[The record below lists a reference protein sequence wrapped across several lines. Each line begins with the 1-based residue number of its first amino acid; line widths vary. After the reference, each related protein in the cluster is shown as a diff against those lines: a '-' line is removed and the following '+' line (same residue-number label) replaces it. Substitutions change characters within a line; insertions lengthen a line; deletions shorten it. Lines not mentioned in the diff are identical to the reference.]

1 MRNMNNIGIIASV
14 IAAVATI
21 IMLFFSIRNS
31 KGNLT
36 KRIERKERKINK
48 IENSYWRK
56 YGHMAEVSHHYPTY
70 RKIERLNN
78 GIAKL
83 RKRI

>member
-1 MRNMNNIGIIASV
+1 MRNINNIGIIASV

-36 KRIERKERKINK
+36 KRIERKKQKINK
-48 IENSYWRK
+48 IENSYWKK
-56 YGHMAEVSHHYPTY
+56 YGPMADIGYPTY

-83 RKRI
+83 KKRI

>member
-1 MRNMNNIGIIASV
+1 MNNIGIIASV

-48 IENSYWRK
+48 IENRFCK
-56 YGHMAEVSHHYPTY
+56 VYGPMAEVSHHYPTY
-70 RKIERLNN
+70 MKIERLNN
-78 GIAKL
+78 DIAKL

>member
-1 MRNMNNIGIIASV
+1 MNNIGIIASV

-48 IENSYWRK
+48 IKNRYWRK
-56 YGHMAEVSHHYPTY
+56 YGPMADISYPTV
-70 RKIERLNN
+70 RKLERLNN

-83 RKRI
+83 KKRI